1 MRQKA
6 ILLVALLLAVV
17 GAHAQNQKPTLQNNV
32 AAPAKAAPA
41 APAAPA
47 AKPAAPAVKSA
58 QQASPAAAPVSPA
71 TAAPP
76 SAPPALTQ
84 AEALQLENFNLRN
97 QLLQRDYSDLV
108 QQILAEHPGYNWDG
122 MNMRLMPV
130 APPLAVSPSGGKP

>member
-41 APAAPA
+41 APV
-47 AKPAAPAVKSA
+47 AKAAAPAVKST
-58 QQASPAAAPVSPA
+58 QQPSPAAAPAS
-71 TAAPP
+71 TAAAAPS

-108 QQILAEHPGYNWDG
+108 RQILAEHPGYNWDG
-122 MNMRLMPV
+122 MNMRLV
-130 APPLAVSPSGGKP
+130 AAPPPPAVSQGERKP

>member
-6 ILLVALLLAVV
+6 ILLVVLLLAVV
-17 GAHAQNQKPTLQNNV
+17 GAHAQDRNPTPQNNV
-32 AAPAKAAPA
+32 AAPAKA

-71 TAAPP
+71 TAAPS

-97 QLLQRDYSDLV
+97 QILQRDYSDLV
-108 QQILAEHPGYNWDG
+108 RQILAEHPGYNWDG
-122 MNMRLMPV
+122 MNMRLVPV
-130 APPLAVSPSGGKP
+130 APPPAVSQGERKP